1 MTYLRFPPARL
12 CLRHSLILMASLA
25 LLAGCASDESDDN
38 GPQEPATLVTVEQ
51 VQSGPV
57 RETETTVGRTQS
69 RALPA
74 ISAETSG
81 RVLEIVHDVGDRV
94 GKNEVLLRLDDL
106 NQRFAVRQA
115 EGAAD
120 RLKAM
125 IANQERTVRR
135 QRELLAQNSISR
147 SQFDAAEAELESLQA
162 QLRETQARLEE
173 AQLALEKTQVQSPVD
188 GVVEERMVSE
198 GDFVSMGTPLFRIV
212 GGELLRITLPYPERI
227 AHRLAPGLTVE
238 LLPAGGGEAHEAE
251 ISELRP
257 TIGTASRSID
267 AIINIPNPGGW
278 RSGASVTG
286 TVVLETRED
295 ALSVPENSVIRRPV
309 GQVVYVIEDE
319 RAHQREVQT
328 GVRINGRVEI
338 RNGVEAGETIAVSG
352 AHFLSDGARIT
363 ISSEG
368 GNSDGDGDGD
378 N

>member
-1 MTYLRFPPARL
+1 MTRLRQPCARVYIQ
-12 CLRHSLILMASLA
+12 CSLILLASLA
-25 LLAGCASDESDDN
+25 LLAGCASDESENN
-38 GPQEPATLVTVEQ
+38 GPQEPATLITVAE
-51 VQSGPV
+51 VQRGAV

-81 RVLEIVHDVGDRV
+81 RVLEIVRDVGDRV
-94 GKNEVLLRLDDL
+94 EKDEVLLRLDDL

-115 EGAAD
+115 DGAAD

-135 QRELLAQNSISR
+135 LSELLAQNSISR

-173 AQLALEKTQVQSPVD
+173 AQLALEKTRVQSPVD
-188 GVVEERMVSE
+188 GVVEQRMVSE
-198 GDFVSMGTPLFRIV
+198 GDFVSMGTPLYRIV

-227 AHRLAPGLTVE
+227 AHRLAPGLAVE
-238 LLPAGGGEAHEAE
+238 LQPAGGGEAHAAE

-286 TVVLETRED
+286 TVVLETREN
-295 ALSVPENSVIRRPV
+295 ALTVPENSVIRRPL
-309 GQVVYVIEDE
+309 GQVVYVIEE
-319 RAHQREVQT
+319 QRALQRQVQT
-328 GVRINGRVEI
+328 GVRINGRIEI
-338 RNGVEAGETIAVSG
+338 VDGVQAGETIAVAG
-352 AHFLSDGARIT
+352 AHFLSDGARVS
-363 ISSEG
+363 ISDEDR
-368 GNSDGDGDGD
+368 DGEE
-378 N
+378 

>member
-1 MTYLRFPPARL
+1 MTNPSDPRAGTYLRRG
-12 CLRHSLILMASLA
+12 LIMTAALF
-25 LLAGCASDESDDN
+25 LLAGCASDGDEDN
-38 GPQEPATLVTVEQ
+38 GPQEPATLITVAQ
-51 VQSGPV
+51 VQSGAV

-81 RVLEIVHDVGDRV
+81 RVLEIVRDVGDRV
-94 GKNEVLLRLDDL
+94 EKDDVLLRIDDL

-173 AQLALEKTQVQSPVD
+173 AQLALEKTRVSSPVN

-198 GDFVSMGTPLFRIV
+198 GDFVSVGTPLFRMV

-227 AHRLAPGLTVE
+227 AHRLSPGLTVK
-238 LLPAGGGEAHEAE
+238 LQPAGGGDVHEAE

-257 TIGTASRSID
+257 TIGTTSRSID
-267 AIINIPNPGGW
+267 AIINMPNPGGW

-286 TVVLETRED
+286 TVVMETRDE
-295 ALSVPENSVIRRPV
+295 ALTVPENSVIRRPV
-309 GQVVYVIEDE
+309 GEVVYVIEDE

-328 GVRINGRVEI
+328 GVRLNGRIEI
-338 RNGVEAGETIAVSG
+338 TDGVEAGETIALAG
-352 AHFLSDGARIT
+352 AHFLSDGARVT
-363 ISSEG
+363 ISADDSD
-368 GNSDGDGDGD
+368 DGDD
-378 N
+378 